1 MDLKERIIAYMR
13 TEAYKPLLAEDLA
26 EEMGLTEEELIEF
39 NTAIEELEQEGAI
52 IKNRSDLYGVPSRMH
67 LVVGRISMTAKGFG
81 FIIPDIRDTE
91 DETDVFVPGPGI
103 GSAMHGDRVVAR
115 VTPSEEPGR
124 SREGEILR
132 ILEHA
137 NEQIVGT
144 FESSKTFGF
153 VTPDNTKL
161 TQDVF
166 VPKKFFHGAKTGS
179 KVVVKITK
187 WPERRRNAEG
197 DVIEVLG
204 KVGDPGVDVLSVMR
218 QYELE
223 ESFPDDVQAEADAT
237 EREPSPEEYRGRA
250 DRRNLPIVTVDG
262 EDSKDLDDG
271 VYARKNEDGSY
282 FLGVYI
288 ADVSWYVRENQP
300 LDREAYE
307 RGTSVYLVD
316 RVIPMLPKELS
327 NGICSLNAGVDRL
340 SMACEMQ
347 ISSSGEITSYEILP
361 TVIHVYRRLTYNIV
375 NKVLVGKEEPF
386 LSDNHDIH
394 HMLTTLSELRSL
406 LKAKRHE
413 RGSIDFDLPEVKVKL
428 DEKGHPVALIKR
440 EGSLAE
446 SIIEECMLAA
456 NETVARHMDTKH
468 LPFMYRVHEQPTTEK
483 IERLNNLLGAFG
495 LFVRQD
501 EAGQIQPMDVQKVLE
516 KVEDRPEERII
527 STVALRSMQQAR
539 YSDLSLGHFGLAAR
553 YYTHFTSPIRR
564 YPDLI
569 VHRLLRETFAT
580 GSIPAERQAKLHLI
594 LPEIADH
601 ASQRE
606 RVAVEA
612 ERETTDMKK
621 IEYMAQFV
629 GEEFDGVIS
638 GVTAFG
644 LFIELDNGV
653 EGLVHVSTMVNDY
666 YSYVEEQ
673 YAMVGERT
681 QAKYRLGD
689 TVTILL
695 VRANVEE
702 RNLDFVLKD
711 NGAYDPTAMKN
722 AVRGGRSA
730 NKSGKKDNKDT
741 RDKKDAGNRG
751 GRRGDAQKKQ
761 PTESELIAEPMT
773 TEQATAQP
781 ARKRHRGGR
790 KHRGASGE
798 KLPAAPVMPAAAAV
812 TGGEPR
818 KAEGSQANQAVGTS
832 GRSERIE
839 RGERG
844 GRNERNDRNDR
855 SRREG
860 GRPAGRDGRPQGSRG
875 GDRGRNREERRNSK
889 DADYHRVYVTGLNS
903 AVWPDPPGYH
913 ERKEHDEVAR
923 PEKNKPV
930 PSRRPRP
937 HRKTEGGTANSK

>member
-1 MDLKERIIAYMR
+1 MDLKERIVAYMR
-13 TEAYKPLLAEDLA
+13 EDAYKPLLAEDLA
-26 EEMGLTEEELIEF
+26 EEMNLTTEELVQF
-39 NTAIEELEQEGAI
+39 DQALEELEQEGAI

-81 FIIPDIRDTE
+81 FIIPDVRE
-91 DETDVFVPGPGI
+91 SEEETDVFVPGPGI

-115 VTPSEEPGR
+115 VTPSEQPGR
-124 SREGEILR
+124 SREGEIVR
-132 ILEHA
+132 ILERA
-137 NEQIVGT
+137 NEKIVGT

-161 TQDVF
+161 TQDIF

-187 WPERRRNAEG
+187 WPDGRRSAEG

-204 KVGDPGVDVLSVMR
+204 KVGEPGVDVLSVMR
-218 QYELE
+218 QYELSE
-223 ESFPDDVQAEADAT
+223 TFPEDVQAAADAV
-237 EREPSPEEYRGRA
+237 EQEPSPEEYRGRA
-250 DRRNLPIVTVDG
+250 DRRDLPIVTVDG

-271 VYARKNEDGSY
+271 VYARKNEDGSF

-300 LDREAYE
+300 LDREAYA

-347 ISSSGEITSYEILP
+347 ISPEGEITSYEILP

-375 NKVLVGKEEPF
+375 NKVLVNKEEPF

-394 HMLTTLSELRSL
+394 SMLTTLAELRNV
-406 LKAKRHE
+406 LKAKRHR

-456 NETVARHMDTKH
+456 NETVARHMDTKN

-516 KVEDRPEERII
+516 KVEGRPEERII

-539 YSDLSLGHFGLAAR
+539 YSELSLGHFGLAAR

-580 GSIPAERQAKLHLI
+580 GTLPAARQAKLKAV
-594 LPEIADH
+594 LPETADH

-606 RVAVEA
+606 RVAIEA

-629 GEEFDGVIS
+629 GDEFSGVIS

-644 LFIELDNGV
+644 IFVELDNGV

-666 YSYVEEQ
+666 YEYVEEQ
-673 YAMVGERT
+673 FAMVGERT

-689 TVTILL
+689 EVEVVL
-695 VRANVEE
+695 VRASVEE

-711 NGAYDPTAMKN
+711 NGAYDPEAMKN
-722 AVRGGRSA
+722 ALRGGRNTAKGKEKSS
-730 NKSGKKDNKDT
+730 KSGKKN
-741 RDKKDAGNRG
+741 KKDKNNG
-751 GRRGDAQKKQ
+751 KKE
-761 PTESELIAEPMT
+761 T
-773 TEQATAQP
+773 
-781 ARKRHRGGR
+781 KRNDKRGGR
-790 KHRGASGE
+790 KEKDKKKIAAEDIIAEAMVTDLEAEKPKKKSRGSRGKKRGASGE
-798 KLPAAPVMPAAAAV
+798 KLPKQENQQPKKK
-812 TGGEPR
+812 ER
-818 KAEGSQANQAVGTS
+818 KRQEKDNRSQEKV
-832 GRSERIE
+832 
-839 RGERG
+839 GER
-844 GRNERNDRNDR
+844 
-855 SRREG
+855 S
-860 GRPAGRDGRPQGSRG
+860 
-875 GDRGRNREERRNSK
+875 RNREERRGGK
-889 DADYHRVYVTGLNS
+889 EGDYHRVYVTGLNS

-913 ERKEHDEVAR
+913 ERKMREEAR
-923 PEKNKPV
+923 QEKEKAKKAPK
-930 PSRRPRP
+930 RRPRP